1 MKKIL
6 FIVMI
11 LLMVGS
17 VSAVQTVITKTEEF
31 RLDLVKYDPSP
42 VQPGETS
49 DLHFEITNLQDEI
62 VNDLEFT
69 IVETFPFFL
78 DEFLE
83 NTIEIDSLASGEMVE
98 FVVPISVN
106 ANVDDGFYSFSL
118 DYYSEVQNARV
129 SEDFTIYV
137 QRVNRIVSATSIAVE
152 SSGVENI
159 PGILEPGEIGKMN
172 VVVENSAG
180 YTMEDVSIK
189 LLLNASS
196 VPFAPIGS
204 TAEKHV
210 ASIGSGDYENV
221 VFDIIALPD
230 ADAGVYKVS
239 FEIQYYDELGNLYV
253 RNDLIGMVIG
263 SVPEFHLEIKE
274 SEIKGRGGTGDVT
287 LNIVNTGLS
296 QVKFMTIQ
304 LEESEDYEILSEDI
318 LYLGD
323 IDSDDDESATFLLDL
338 RTLSDNVE
346 LPITL
351 SFRDSNNQRYEQ
363 SFTPEFTIYNLGNG
377 ALSVGWIVSIVI
389 VLAVIGIIFRKR
401 LKKLFKKKR

>member
-17 VSAVQTVITKTEEF
+17 VSAVQTVITKTDEF
-31 RLDLVKYDPSP
+31 RIDLVKYDPSP

-49 DLHFEITNLQDEI
+49 DLHFEITNLQDET
-62 VNDLEFT
+62 VTDLELT

-78 DEFLE
+78 DELLE

-98 FVVPISVN
+98 FIVPISVN

-118 DYYSEVQNARV
+118 DYYSDVQTARV

-189 LLLNASS
+189 LLLNSS
-196 VPFAPIGS
+196 TVPFAPIGS

-210 ASIGSGDYENV
+210 ASIGSGDYEDV

-230 ADAGVYKVS
+230 AEAGVYKVS

-263 SVPEFHLEIKE
+263 SVPEFHIEVKE
-274 SEIKGRGGTGDVT
+274 SDIKGIGGTGDVT

-296 QVKFMTIQ
+296 QVKFMIIQ
-304 LEESEDYEILSEDI
+304 LEESDDYEILSEDT

-338 RTLSDNVE
+338 KTLSTNVE

-363 SFTPEFTIYNLGNG
+363 TYSPEFTIYNIGNG
-377 ALSVGWIVSIVI
+377 ALSVGWIVAIVI
-389 VLAVIGIIFRKR
+389 VLAVLGIVFRKK
-401 LKKLFKKKR
+401 LKKLFK

>member
-1 MKKIL
+1 
-6 FIVMI
+6 MI